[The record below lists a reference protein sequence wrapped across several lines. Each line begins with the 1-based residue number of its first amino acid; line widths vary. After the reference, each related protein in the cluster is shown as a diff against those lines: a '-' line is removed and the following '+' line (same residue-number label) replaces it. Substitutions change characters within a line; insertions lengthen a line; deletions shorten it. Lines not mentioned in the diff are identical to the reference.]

1 MAKVTGPF
9 LSLHAR
15 GTVADTLTASFWRG
29 ISYMRER
36 IIPHNPK
43 SAAQVAIRGVLS
55 DGVSKW
61 RFGTISESD
70 KLKWNTYALGL
81 GESGFNR
88 YLRVYIE
95 DNYDNDTQTK
105 VGTQVIPTPQ

>member
-9 LSLHAR
+9 LSLGAR

-29 ISYMRER
+29 IAYMRER
-36 IIPHNPK
+36 VIPHNPK
-43 SAAQVAIRGVLS
+43 SAPQVAVRGVLT

-61 RFGTISESD
+61 RFGTISESS

-81 GESGFNR
+81 PESGFNR

-95 DNYDNDTQTK
+95 ENYDNATQTA
-105 VGTQVIPTPQ
+105 VAVQVIPTPQ

>member
-43 SAAQVAIRGVLS
+43 SAPQVAIRGVLS

-61 RFGTISESD
+61 RFGTVSEAH
-70 KLKWNTYALGL
+70 KLLWNTYALGL

-88 YLRVYIE
+88 YMRIYIE
-95 DNYDNDTQTK
+95 ENYDSTTQTE
-105 VGTQVIPTPQ
+105 VSPQVSPTPQ

>member
-9 LSLHAR
+9 LSLGAR

-29 ISYMRER
+29 IAYMRER
-36 IIPHNPK
+36 VIPHNPK
-43 SAAQVAIRGVLS
+43 SAAQVAIRGVMT

-61 RFGTISESD
+61 RFGTVSEAD

-95 DNYDNDTQTK
+95 NNYDNTTK
-105 VGTQVIPTPQ
+105 TKESPQVTATPQ